1 MQLTP
6 RYDDPSF
13 LRFELPLGD
22 PAGVM
27 TGQRRR
33 LTALLGELDEAQWA
47 VASRCDGWSVQDV
60 AAHLVSTNQF
70 WAFSLGSALAGQPT
84 RFLSTFDPVS
94 SPMDL
99 VEAVR
104 AQSSAEVLDQLV
116 ATNDALAEAVTGLD
130 AEGWDTIGEAPPGH
144 VPLRAVVLHALWD
157 CWVHER
163 DIALPL
169 GLTPIEDADE
179 IAAIL
184 GYAAALGPAFGITR
198 GTTRQGAI
206 SIDTVDPSVRVVV
219 EVGASLLVRSGDAP
233 EDALRLG
240 GAAVELLEALSV
252 RGPFPCPVPDEHC
265 WLVTGLTEVFDQ
277 A

>member
-6 RYDDPSF
+6 RYDDPGF

-22 PAGVM
+22 LAGLM

-33 LTALLGELDEAQWA
+33 LAALLGELDDAQWA
-47 VASRCDGWSVQDV
+47 TASRCDGWSVQDV

-70 WAFSLGSALAGQPT
+70 WAFSIGSALAGQPT
-84 RFLSTFDPVS
+84 RFLSSFDPVS
-94 SPMDL
+94 SPMEL

-104 AQSSAEVLDQLV
+104 TQSAAAVLDQLV
-116 ATNDALAEAVTGLD
+116 ATGDALAAAVAGLD
-130 AEGWDTIGEAPPGH
+130 GAAWDTIGEAPPGH

-157 CWVHER
+157 GWVHER

-169 GLTPIEDADE
+169 GLTPVVEAAE
-179 IAAIL
+179 VAAIL

-198 GTTRQGAI
+198 GAIREGAI
-206 SIDTVDPSVRVVV
+206 KIDTVDPSVRVVV

-233 EDALRLG
+233 DSALCLDG
-240 GAAVELLEALSV
+240 SGVELLEALSV
-252 RGPFPCPVPDEHC
+252 RGPFPCPVPDEHR
-265 WLVTGLTEVFDQ
+265 WLVAGLTEVFDQ